1 MKGDRLAD
9 IRTAG
14 VVVLYRPDSSVL
26 DAVASYRHQVH
37 ELIVVDNSEEQDHEL
52 HSRLRDRFGA
62 TIVGEGRNLGIAA
75 ALNRAAREALVE
87 GFDLLLTMDQDS
99 RAEPGMVEQMLAC
112 LGSDWRDRVGIVAP
126 FHLTGAR
133 PAPGGTTPCSDV
145 MTPMTS
151 GCLVNLAAFREAGPF
166 RDDFFI
172 DFVDNEYCL
181 RLRKKGFQVI
191 RANRAL
197 LHHRVGDLRRYGP
210 FVATHHSP
218 LRRYYKTRNRCAVF
232 AEYLRDFPAHCLFD
246 LVRLGKEV
254 ASILIFEREKTA
266 KLRMMWRGFLDFRRG
281 RFGPY
286 GG

>member
-1 MKGDRLAD
+1 MVEPPR
-9 IRTAG
+9 IAG
-14 VVVLYRPDSSVL
+14 AVVLYEPPDDVPIIIGSYLSQIEVL
-26 DAVASYRHQVH
+26 FA
-37 ELIVVDNSEEQDHEL
+37 VDNSAKPDRCA
-52 HSRLRDRFGA
+52 RLLSAFGTVVHIPCGA
-62 TIVGEGRNLGIAA
+62 NLGIAA
-75 ALNRAAREALVE
+75 ALNIAARQALAE

-99 RAEPGMVEQMLAC
+99 RAEPDMVEQMLAC
-112 LGSDWRDRVGIVAP
+112 LGSDWRERVGLIAP

-133 PAPGGTTPCSDV
+133 PAPGETPPCSDV

-151 GCLVNLAAFREAGPF
+151 GCLVNLAAFREVGPF

-181 RLRKKGFQVI
+181 RLRKRGFHVI